1 MTDTLSAPS
10 AALATVTAAVARR
23 VQPWRTQV
31 LGLLAGLVAVLS
43 LVHARPQH
51 YDTGHGLPQQQ
62 VLALHQDQSGYL
74 WVGTYSGLGRFN
86 GREFRIFS
94 TADGLASN
102 SVQAIASSADGQV
115 WIGSTRGLCSL
126 KRGATRF
133 VCPDLPGISTS
144 SVQALSARGAN
155 LLVGTTRGLYQLEPV
170 AGSEGLDPPGVH
182 TIISDLNITSLARA
196 DDGSVWV
203 GTPNGLLR
211 WFAVTGQYASVHL
224 PLTNAPMVSALH
236 VEGERVWIGTSS
248 GLLLLEGDSL
258 GTPEGLPQAAEG
270 MAISGIARDSVGEL
284 WVTGNRGVLRGP
296 ETQLRLDT
304 PEDGLASLV
313 NHTVLRDSEGAIWV
327 GGDGGLSRIQIGS
340 FDGYTRRNGLL
351 ADFVRTLDQDASG
364 RLWLGTREG
373 VQVLRLQNGQLDFRN
388 SFVLKAADGLIDERV
403 YDIEL
408 PTPGHAW
415 IGTEH
420 GLAEWR
426 EGRGIVRLLTER
438 DGLPANAVRSLR
450 AEPDGRLWIG
460 TMTGV
465 AILQGGDLRR
475 VADPLLSVARVLAIE
490 ATADGSLWFAS
501 VHHGLLR
508 MHPDGSVQ
516 RLGRDE
522 GFSNEIVWDLDVDSE
537 GGVWVGSNGD
547 GVFHRK
553 ADGSIRQYTRNEG
566 LPDNFV
572 WSVLID
578 AQDQVWAYTSRGLA
592 RINGD
597 RIHAY
602 TEADGLLHP
611 EGTATAA
618 LRASD
623 GSLWFGSGFGLV
635 RHVQRGRGVEAPP
648 RVLIEQ
654 VTAAG
659 MPAVTGASLGAG
671 TRDISFSFAAL
682 RLGHSAQLR
691 YRYRLRGDGGEWSTP
706 QPYQPITFAALP
718 PGSYVFEVQA
728 REGLREWG
736 PSSEFAF
743 AIEPAPWQRASSR
756 VLIGLALVLMGVV
769 IARLRLSQLAA
780 RRRELEQLVEQR
792 TRALAEANSQ
802 LEQASLT
809 DPLTGLANRRYL
821 LRQVQSDLAQ
831 CRRAY
836 RMPVVPGVQRDVLFL
851 LVDIDHFKAI
861 NDRYGHAAGDSVLRQ
876 FAHLLIQA
884 VRESDYAVRWGG
896 EEFLVVARQ
905 ADAAQ
910 ASVLAERIVA
920 AARAQHFRLDSG
932 ELLRAT
938 CSVGVAALPFL
949 PGDPDALEWEQV
961 VDLADAAVYA
971 AKHRG
976 RDGWV
981 VLSAAEGVTTIDMP
995 DLVDA
1000 ARNRLDAPETER
1012 LIRLQVSTPVDAES

>member
-1 MTDTLSAPS
+1 MPDRQTLLRASQQRSNAPASACLRQLASWMLGCS
-10 AALATVTAAVARR
+10 ALLATIGGA
-23 VQPWRTQV
+23 Q
-31 LGLLAGLVAVLS
+31 
-43 LVHARPQH
+43 ARPQH
-51 YDTGHGLPQQQ
+51 YDTGDGLPQQQ
-62 VLALHQDQSGYL
+62 VLALHQDQDGYL

-94 TADGLASN
+94 TAEGLASN

-126 KRGATRF
+126 KQGATRF
-133 VCPDLPGISTS
+133 TCPDLPGISTS
-144 SVQALSARGAN
+144 SVQALSARGAS
-155 LLVGTTRGLYQLEPV
+155 LLVGTSRGLYQLEPV
-170 AGSEGLDPPGVH
+170 AGSDGLDPPAVH
-182 TIISDLNITSLARA
+182 TIISDLNITSLAR
-196 DDGSVWV
+196 DEDGSVWV

-224 PLTNAPMVSALH
+224 PLASAPMVSTLH
-236 VEGERVWIGTSS
+236 VDGEQVWIGTSS
-248 GLLLLEGDSL
+248 GLLLLEGEAL
-258 GTPEGLPQAAEG
+258 GPPAGLPPAAEG
-270 MAISGIARDSVGEL
+270 MAISGIARDSAGEL
-284 WVTGNRGVLRGP
+284 WITGNRGLLRGP
-296 ETQLRLDT
+296 QDRLRLET

-313 NHTVLRDSEGAIWV
+313 NHSVLRDSEGAIWV
-327 GGDGGLSRIQIGS
+327 GSDGGLSRFKVGS
-340 FDGYTRRNGLL
+340 FDAYTRREGLL
-351 ADFVRTLDQDASG
+351 ADFVRTLDEDSAG

-373 VQVLRLQNGQLDFRN
+373 VQVLPLHAGEPDPRR
-388 SFVLKAADGLIDERV
+388 SFTLRAADGLIDERV

-408 PTPGHAW
+408 PAVGQAW

-426 EGRGIVRLLTER
+426 AGRGIVRLLTESE
-438 DGLPANAVRSLR
+438 GLPANAVRSLR

-465 AILQGGDLRR
+465 AVLQDDVLRR
-475 VADPLLSVARVLAIE
+475 AADPLLSVARVLAID
-490 ATADGSLWFAS
+490 ATRDGSRWFAS
-501 VHHGLLR
+501 LHHGLLR
-508 MHPDGSVQ
+508 MRPDGSVQ

-522 GFSNEIVWDLDVDSE
+522 GLSNEILWDLDVDAE
-537 GGVWVGSNGD
+537 DGVWIGSNGD
-547 GVFHRK
+547 GVFRLG
-553 ADGSIRQYTRNEG
+553 ADGSIRQYTRAEG

-572 WSVLID
+572 WSVLVD
-578 AQDQVWAYTSRGLA
+578 AEGQVWAYTSRGLA
-592 RINGD
+592 RIRGD
-597 RIHAY
+597 EVQAY
-602 TEADGLLHP
+602 SEADGLLHP

-618 LRASD
+618 LRATD

-635 RHVQRGRGVEAPP
+635 RHVGSERDMEAAP

-659 MPAVTGASLGAG
+659 VRALPGEQLGAG

-682 RLGHSAQLR
+682 RLGHSTQLR

-743 AIEPAPWQRASSR
+743 AIEPAPWQRLSSR
-756 VLIGLALVLMGVV
+756 LLAAFLLVLLAALVV
-769 IARLRLSQLAA
+769 RLRLRQLAA
-780 RRRELEQLVEQR
+780 RRQALEQLVEQR
-792 TRALAEANSQ
+792 TQALAQANAQ

-821 LRQVQSDLAQ
+821 LRQIQADLAQ
-831 CRRAY
+831 CRRSY
-836 RMPVVPGVQRDVLFL
+836 RAPAAPGLQRDILFL

-861 NDRYGHAAGDSVLRQ
+861 NDRYGHAAGDCVLRQ
-876 FAHLLIQA
+876 FAHLLSEA

-910 ASVLAERIVA
+910 AHVLAERIVS
-920 AARAQHFRLDSG
+920 AAREREFQLDSG
-932 ELLRAT
+932 ERLQCT
-938 CSVGVAALPFL
+938 CSVGAAALPFL
-949 PGDPDALEWEQV
+949 PGDPEALDWAQV

-971 AKHRG
+971 AKRRG

-981 VLSAAEGVTTIDMP
+981 VLEPAAGVYSSDLP
-995 DLVDA
+995 DLLDA
-1000 ARNRLDAPETER
+1000 ARNRLDAAASEG
-1012 LIRLQVSTPVDAES
+1012 LIQLRTSSRSEALR